1 MGHETDQR
9 SSFDSVEGVQRLTPA
24 TPKQAK
30 HAEKLAKELRELGA
44 DPDKVVHN
52 FWRKVAERGV
62 VFKHTLPYIEKSK

>member
-9 SSFDSVEGVQRLTPA
+9 SSFGSVEGVEQSPPA
-24 TPKQAK
+24 TQKQAK

-44 DPDKVVHN
+44 DPDKVVDN

-62 VFKHTLPYIEKSK
+62 VFEHTLPYIQKSK